1 MATPNTGST
10 DSGMVDSMTF
20 RMALTGMPLVELLK
34 IGDILVRDVL
44 PNIDTGNVNYLDQVQ
59 AMAQLIQL
67 VREERDSRKLKDD
80 GPKVISVNGVPVD
93 TRNQEAVRA
102 RIAEVR
108 EEQTS

>member
-1 MATPNTGST
+1 MATQDNGGLI
-10 DSGMVDSMTF
+10 DSNTF
-20 RMALTGMPLVELLK
+20 RLALTGMPIVELLK
-34 IGDILVRDVL
+34 IGDILIRDVL
-44 PNIDTGNVNYLDQVQ
+44 PHVDTGNVNYLDQVQ
-59 AMAQLIQL
+59 AIAQLIQL

>member
-1 MATPNTGST
+1 MATQDNGGLI
-10 DSGMVDSMTF
+10 DSNTF
-20 RMALTGMPLVELLK
+20 RLALTGMPIVELLK
-34 IGDILVRDVL
+34 IGDILIRDVL
-44 PNIDTGNVNYLDQVQ
+44 PHVDTGNVNYLNQVQ
-59 AMAQLIQL
+59 AIAQLIQL